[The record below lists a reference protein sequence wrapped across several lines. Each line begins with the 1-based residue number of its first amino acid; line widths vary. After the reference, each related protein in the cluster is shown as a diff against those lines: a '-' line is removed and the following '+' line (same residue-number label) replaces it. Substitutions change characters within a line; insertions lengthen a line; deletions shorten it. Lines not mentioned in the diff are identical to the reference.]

1 MGKPSVLIIIDVWGW
16 AFDFNSRG
24 VIKYS
29 TEFKCAAKTYNEV
42 NSDDEKHDIIFPL
55 SYEVWSAC
63 GERRK
68 WLQGKK
74 RCVGIRSGN
83 LDRILSGRSGI
94 NDWIGIGCNSR
105 STYNQLRKAFPDL
118 KTVHYTP
125 NGVDTEIFKMQT
137 LGDRFQVGWAGSAG
151 RGLKRVDLA
160 RKLKFPVKI
169 ACNRLDK
176 YFQKPWVDADS
187 RRNMVNFYRSIDC
200 LVLTSTT
207 EGMSNV
213 VLEAASCGLPVI
225 STTVG
230 DIPLLISEEW
240 LVPVNPP
247 EVVVSEMNK
256 KLTLL
261 KNDLN
266 LRREVGRRNREEVEK
281 NWDWRKQVRNYERM
295 FGSTL

>member
-1 MGKPSVLIIIDVWGW
+1 MKSVLTLIDEWGW
-16 AFDFNSRG
+16 AFDFVSRG
-24 VIKYS
+24 IIKYS
-29 TEFKCAAKTYNEV
+29 TKFKCVAKRWNEV
-42 NSDDEKHDIIFPL
+42 NADDSKYDIIFPM
-55 SYEVWSAC
+55 SYEVWHAC

-74 RCVGIRSGN
+74 YCVGVRSGN
-83 LDRILSGRSGI
+83 LDRILSGRSEI
-94 NDWIGIGCNSR
+94 NKWSGIGCNSLI
-105 STYNQLRKAFPDL
+105 TYNQLRKQFPDL
-118 KTVHYTP
+118 KTIYYTP

-151 RGLKRVDLA
+151 RACKRVNLA
-160 RKLKFPVKI
+160 KQLKFPVEI
-169 ACNRLDK
+169 ACNRYDK
-176 YFQKPWVDADS
+176 YFQKSYVDADN

-200 LVLTSTT
+200 LVLTSTS

-213 VLEAASCGLPVI
+213 VLEAAACGLPVV
-225 STTVG
+225 STDVG
-230 DIPLLISEEW
+230 DIPLLISKEW

-281 NWDWRKQVRNYERM
+281 NWTWQKQVKNYERM
-295 FGSTL
+295 FEGQR